1 MKTPRYMALMIVSIL
16 SLLGFWPEAL
26 LAQRTATD
34 NHIAY
39 YERLLSRNA
48 RNPKAYYGLGDALI
62 RKARESG
69 DPTYFNRAEEAL
81 KRSLEIAPRNAG
93 VVRHLAYVFYSRHE
107 FHQATTYA
115 YKAIEIDPTDGDA
128 YGILGDALLEVG
140 QYDKA
145 EEPYQ
150 KMMQLEENLYSYGR
164 LAGLKSI
171 RGDTRG
177 AIVDLERA
185 IQSGKAA
192 GNPKESIA
200 WAEWQLGSDHLTLGN
215 LKDAEAYYLQ
225 ALQTYPNYYRALA
238 GLAHIRAV
246 QKRYEEA
253 IDLYK
258 QAIAIIPS
266 PEYAAALG
274 DLYMKIGRTDDAKK
288 QYALV
293 EYIGYL
299 NALNKVLYNRELA
312 SFYAD
317 HDIKLKEGLELA
329 RRELEYR
336 RDIYAYDLLAWSL
349 YKNGKPEEALSAMS
363 EALKFGTKDAKLF
376 FHAAMIY
383 HRIGEAEKAKEYL
396 RRALSTNPHF
406 HIFYAEM
413 AERTLKELEGRPGP
427 SQRKG
432 DGG

>member
-1 MKTPRYMALMIVSIL
+1 MKTPRYMAVMIVSVL
-16 SLLGFWPEAL
+16 SLLGFWPKAL
-26 LAQRTATD
+26 LAQRSSTD

-48 RNPKAYYGLGDALI
+48 RNARAYYGLGDALI
-62 RKARESG
+62 RKARETG
-69 DPTYFNRAEEAL
+69 DPVYFNRAEEAL
-81 KRSLEIAPRNAG
+81 RRSLEIAPRNAG

-107 FHQATTYA
+107 FHQAATYA
-115 YKAIEIDPTDGDA
+115 NNAIEIDSTDGDA
-128 YGILGDALLEVG
+128 YGILGDAFLEVG

-145 EEPYQ
+145 REAYQ
-150 KMMQLEENLYSYGR
+150 KMMQLGQNLYSHGR

-171 RGDTRG
+171 RGDNRG
-177 AIVDLERA
+177 AIADLEQA

-192 GNPKESIA
+192 DNPKESIA
-200 WAEWQLGSDHLTLGN
+200 WAEWQLGSDHLALGN
-215 LKDAEAYYLQ
+215 LKEAEAYYLQ
-225 ALQTYPNYYRALA
+225 ALQSYPNYYRALA

-258 QAIAIIPS
+258 QAIGIIPA

-274 DLYMKIGRTDDAKK
+274 DIYAKTGRPEQARK

-312 SFYAD
+312 YFYAD

-329 RRELEYR
+329 WSELEYR
-336 RDIYAYDLLAWSL
+336 QDVYAYDLLAWSL

-383 HRIGEAEKAKEYL
+383 HQIGEAEKAKEYL
-396 RRALSTNPHF
+396 RRALSTIPHF

-413 AERTLKELEGRPGP
+413 AERTLKELEGRPAP
-427 SQRKG
+427 SQWKG
-432 DGG
+432 DEG

>member
-1 MKTPRYMALMIVSIL
+1 MAVMIVALL
-16 SLLGFWPEAL
+16 SLFGFWPKAL
-26 LAQRTATD
+26 LAQRSSTD

-48 RNPKAYYGLGDALI
+48 RNARAYYGLGDALI
-62 RKARESG
+62 RKARETG
-69 DPTYFNRAEEAL
+69 DPVYFNRAEEAL
-81 KRSLEIAPRNAG
+81 RRSLEIAPRNAG

-107 FHQATTYA
+107 FHQAATYA
-115 YKAIEIDPTDGDA
+115 NKAIEIDSTDGDA
-128 YGILGDALLEVG
+128 YGILGDAFLEVG

-145 EEPYQ
+145 REAYQ
-150 KMMQLEENLYSYGR
+150 KMMQLGQNLYSHGR

-171 RGDTRG
+171 RGDNRG
-177 AIVDLERA
+177 AIADLEQA

-192 GNPKESIA
+192 DNPKESIA
-200 WAEWQLGSDHLTLGN
+200 WAEWQLGSDHLALGN
-215 LKDAEAYYLQ
+215 LKEAEAYYLQ
-225 ALQTYPNYYRALA
+225 ALQSYPNYYRALA

-253 IDLYK
+253 IDLYR

-274 DLYMKIGRTDDAKK
+274 DIYAKTGRPEQARK

-312 SFYAD
+312 YFYAD

-329 RRELEYR
+329 WSELEYR
-336 RDIYAYDLLAWSL
+336 QDVYAYDLLAWSL

-383 HRIGEAEKAKEYL
+383 HQIGEAEKAKEYL

-413 AERTLKELEGRPGP
+413 AERTLKELEGRPAP
-427 SQRKG
+427 SQWKG
-432 DGG
+432 DEG

>member
-1 MKTPRYMALMIVSIL
+1 MKTPRYMAVMIVALL
-16 SLLGFWPEAL
+16 SLFGFWPKAL
-26 LAQRTATD
+26 LAQRSSTD

-48 RNPKAYYGLGDALI
+48 RNARAYYGLGDALI
-62 RKARESG
+62 RKARETG
-69 DPTYFNRAEEAL
+69 DPVYFNRAEEAL
-81 KRSLEIAPRNAG
+81 RRSLEIAPRNAG

-107 FHQATTYA
+107 FHQAATYA
-115 YKAIEIDPTDGDA
+115 NKAIEIDSTDGDA
-128 YGILGDALLEVG
+128 YGILGDAFLEVG

-145 EEPYQ
+145 REAYQ
-150 KMMQLEENLYSYGR
+150 KMMQLGQNLYSHGR

-171 RGDTRG
+171 RGDNRG
-177 AIVDLERA
+177 AIADLEQA

-192 GNPKESIA
+192 DNPKESIA
-200 WAEWQLGSDHLTLGN
+200 WAEWQLGSDHLALGN
-215 LKDAEAYYLQ
+215 LKEAEAYYLQ
-225 ALQTYPNYYRALA
+225 ALQSYPNYYRALA

-253 IDLYK
+253 IDLYR

-317 HDIKLKEGLELA
+317 HDIKLKEGLKLA

-349 YKNGKPEEALSAMS
+349 HKNGKPEEALSAMS